1 VGLRVGLL
9 GAVEYVAEGIT
20 TVREPPGFLAGIEM
34 LEGFQVDDMND
45 AEAQGLLLAA
55 VRCCSMGSAVVV
67 VDGPLVGRALVGYFT
82 NGGGEDCCETVIV
95 DFCEPVVGLLVL
107 LLAYCSSKSL
117 PETIWL
123 VSGVS
128 SMAAAVFELT

>member
-1 VGLRVGLL
+1 
-9 GAVEYVAEGIT
+9 
-20 TVREPPGFLAGIEM
+20 M
-34 LEGFQVDDMND
+34 LEGFQVDNMND

-55 VRCCSMGSAVVV
+55 VRGCSMRSAVVV

-107 LLAYCSSKSL
+107 LLACCSSKYQR
-117 PETIWL
+117 
-123 VSGVS
+123 
-128 SMAAAVFELT
+128 